1 MDKEQYLK
9 RINYTGGLEPN
20 IALLSELQKRHL
32 LNIPFENLDIHYK
45 KHIELNIES
54 IYKKIVEDNRGGFCY
69 ELNGL
74 FYELLLSLNFEAK
87 RISARVYTDETDYSP
102 EFDHFAI
109 IVKIGNVEYLT
120 DVGFGEFSFK
130 PLELI
135 LGKPQK
141 DHRANYVIDKYDEHY
156 FRVNKME
163 KGKLKPEY
171 IFTTL
176 ARDFM
181 DYKKMCEFHQSDS
194 RSNFMKKRLISLATE
209 SGRITIT
216 NNILKVRKNNLVEE
230 RILNNETEFENELW
244 DNFRIKIVKSV
255 GDNL

>member
-1 MDKEQYLK
+1 MNKDQYLK
-9 RINYTGGLEPN
+9 RINYSGRLEPD
-20 IALLSELQKRHL
+20 IELLSELQKRHL

-45 KHIELNIES
+45 KHIELDIDR
-54 IYKKIVEDNRGGFCY
+54 IYKKVIEGNRGGFCY

-87 RISARVYTDETDYSP
+87 RISARVYNSGNNFSP

-135 LGKPQK
+135 LGKLQN
-141 DHRANYVIDKYDEHY
+141 DQRVYYIIDKYDEHY
-156 FRVNKME
+156 FQVNKIE
-163 KGKLKPEY
+163 NGKSTPEY

-176 ARDFM
+176 ARDIM
-181 DYKKMCEFHQSDS
+181 DYKKMCEFHQTDL
-194 RSNFMKKRLISLATE
+194 RSHFMKKRLISLATKN
-209 SGRITIT
+209 GRITIT
-216 NNILKVRKNNLVEE
+216 NNILKIRKNN
-230 RILNNETEFENELW
+230 F
-244 DNFRIKIVKSV
+244 S
-255 GDNL
+255 